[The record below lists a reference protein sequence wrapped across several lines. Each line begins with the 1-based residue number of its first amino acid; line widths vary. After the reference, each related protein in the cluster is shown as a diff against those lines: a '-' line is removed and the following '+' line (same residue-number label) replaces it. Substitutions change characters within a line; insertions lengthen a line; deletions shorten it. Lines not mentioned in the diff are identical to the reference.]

1 MALDTRGLASGFA
14 QGFGLMNNYQNQ
26 QKQNERAERGLQMRE
41 ESFQMQKDQYDQAQ
55 KKETATM
62 IYGKIINDIPLA
74 NEERTFLEENPI
86 YQVPLNPAIDQTIGI
101 AERVVDPEDPLDFNS
116 EEALYSINA
125 GFEPLINRGSGGKKR
140 IAAGLPGAKPG
151 TMSFDL
157 DVERE
162 DGTRDRQPLTAN
174 RGTVDDGDDEVRQV
188 PVENLVN
195 TVQGIRMIRN
205 GFAGAPGGK
214 ERAAKMYALLTGKT
228 PERAKGIQINDR
240 LVNPHTGEVMAD
252 FSGQEQGD
260 ADWRRLND
268 GRLYNQ
274 RTGEIR
280 DVGGAEE
287 DGAPANDGTGGL
299 SSSVLSQIQQT
310 TRNFHGSFNPDGSF
324 LGIPAGAREK
334 YTLAMERAQE
344 LVGRGMPVF
353 EATNLAN
360 LSVADPLT
368 EDEASRL
375 AQQEAEQEVQG
386 WFKGDERDQYVE
398 RRTRE
403 LLEESKGAQ
412 RRYEQIAGGSTERQ
426 GGNPPA
432 QVDMNQANQ
441 IKADYRSG
449 KITREEAAAKLRSIG
464 FQ

>member
-1 MALDTRGLASGFA
+1 
-14 QGFGLMNNYQNQ
+14 
-26 QKQNERAERGLQMRE
+26 
-41 ESFQMQKDQYDQAQ
+41 
-55 KKETATM
+55 M
-62 IYGKIINDIPLA
+62 IYGKLA
-74 NEERTFLEENPI
+74 QKLNLSDDEMQFLKDNPN
-86 YQVPLNPAIDQTIGI
+86 YLAPLNPLVDQGI
-101 AERVVDPEDPLDFNS
+101 EVAQRVIDPEDPLDLNS
-116 EEALYSINA
+116 DEALYAMNTT
-125 GFEPLINRGSGGKKR
+125 FEPMINRGNGGSKR
-140 IAAGLPGAKPG
+140 IAAGLPGPQEG
-151 TMSFDL
+151 TLAFDL
-157 DVERE
+157 EVERE
-162 DGTRDRQPLTAN
+162 DGRKERAPMTRG
-174 RGTVDDGDDEVRQV
+174 RGIAGEDDEVLQV
-188 PVENLVN
+188 PVESLVN
-195 TVQGIRMIRN
+195 TLQGYRAVRN
-205 GFAGAPGGK
+205 VLNSSGAS
-214 ERAAKMYALLTGKT
+214 EHAAKMYALLTGKT
-228 PERAKGIQINDR
+228 PERDKGIQINDR

-280 DVGGAEE
+280 DVGGAEQ
-287 DGAPANDGTGGL
+287 DGTGGL
-299 SSSVLSQIQQT
+299 NSSVLSQIQQT

-368 EDEASRL
+368 DDEASRL